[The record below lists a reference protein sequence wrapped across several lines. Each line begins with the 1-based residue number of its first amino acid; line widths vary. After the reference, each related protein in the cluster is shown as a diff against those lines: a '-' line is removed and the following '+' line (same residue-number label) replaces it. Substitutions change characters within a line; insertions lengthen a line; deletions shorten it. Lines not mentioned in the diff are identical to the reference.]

1 MNQSRSPSAV
11 ALICAV
17 VSIGA
22 LHPSSAADEAKL
34 SIVETRKIWGGA
46 PPNAFTSLIRCDDAW
61 ICVFRE
67 STSHVPG
74 KNGVIRVLRSSDTKT
89 WESAAEVSE
98 TGVDLRDPKVSIAP
112 A

>member
-1 MNQSRSPSAV
+1 MNQSRSPRAV

-22 LHPSSAADEAKL
+22 IHPASAADEVKL
-34 SIVETRKIWGGA
+34 SIVETRKIWDGA
-46 PPNAFTSLIRCDDAW
+46 PHNAFTDLIRFGDAW

-74 KNGVIRVLRSSDTKT
+74 KNGVIRVLRSSDTKNVG
-89 WESAAEVSE
+89 ERRRGE
-98 TGVDLRDPKVSIAP
+98 
-112 A
+112 